1 MSKPR
6 ILVEEELKTGST
18 IKIPEEELHHLRV
31 RRVKPGE
38 TFLVINGRGQEAV
51 ASLIEEN
58 KAHILNVESP
68 TERELPARI
77 TLFIGILKGEKMD
90 LLIQKA
96 TELGVAEIVPLIMER
111 SIPKPKPSKIKR
123 WAKIAKEATKQ
134 CGRVVIPTIRNFSK
148 IEEIDLPELCI
159 VPWEGERNQKISYN
173 HEESVG
179 IIIGPEG
186 GISEEEI
193 QLLKNKGAKPVSLGP
208 VILRSE
214 TAALYALSVMRFL
227 ILGR

>member
-6 ILVEEELKTGST
+6 ILVEEELKAGST